1 MQKESYYNQPSFNQL
16 LSTLNRATL
25 RAVTRE
31 TVICHHCLNFTKRT
45 KNTINVTLK
54 RGAKTVKATLCAV
67 CVEMIQRANEAQIKQ
82 FVLDAVGKTEVA
94 S

>member
-1 MQKESYYNQPSFNQL
+1 MQKESYYSHTNFNQ
-16 LSTLNRATL
+16 STSTINRATL

-31 TVICHHCLNFTKRT
+31 TFICHHCLNFTKRT

-54 RGAKTVKATLCAV
+54 RGAKNIKYTLCAA
-67 CVEMIQRANEAQIKQ
+67 CVRMCQ
-82 FVLDAVGKTEVA
+82 LDAVGKTEVA

>member
-1 MQKESYYNQPSFNQL
+1 MQKESYYNQPSFNQSN
-16 LSTLNRATL
+16 STINRATL

-31 TVICHHCLNFTKRT
+31 TVICHNCLQLTKRT

-54 RGAKTVKATLCAV
+54 RGAKNVKYTLCAA
-67 CVEMIQRANEAQIKQ
+67 CVRMCQ
-82 FVLDAVGKTEVA
+82 LDAVGKTEVA

>member
-1 MQKESYYNQPSFNQL
+1 MNESYHNHTNFNQSN
-16 LSTLNRATL
+16 STINRATL

-31 TVICHHCLNFTKRT
+31 TFICHHCLNFTKRT

-82 FVLDAVGKTEVA
+82 FVLDAVNNTEVA